1 MNLLFVIHLLFLI
14 SAKKVHCVSATL
26 YEYQPEQ
33 IHLSFGACE
42 KVKSYRIDSRQCVLE
57 ETVRDL
63 VVTWSTN
70 QRTNASVCKY
80 GRNAMESTKVTL
92 KNLKENTCYKYYCGS
107 ELGWSRKYWFCVPQR
122 NESWSPSLAIYGD
135 MGLTYA
141 YSLPYL
147 SDDVQNRM
155 YNAVIHNGNFAYNL
169 ESEDGERGDL
179 FMKQIENIAAYVPY
193 MVSAGNHEAAYNF
206 SHYRKRFAMPGPVHF
221 VAFSTEVYFYLQ
233 FGYEP
238 YCNQY
243 NWLENE
249 LRESNKPENRESR
262 PWIVTYGH
270 RPMYCSN
277 DNINEC
283 SIKENVIRAG
293 DPNKDL
299 LGLEELFYNYG
310 VDVEIW
316 SHEHS
321 YERSWPLYN
330 YTVLN
335 GSLAEPYRNPRA
347 PVHIIT
353 GAAGNIESQDT
364 FFGDLPEWSAFR
376 SQDFGY
382 TRLKAFNNSHLYFEQ
397 FSVDKEA
404 VIDKFWISK
413 DRVEPYF
420 KNANQPYYSRSIDP
434 KLFLYAV
441 RKNGSIQYF
450 DNSKQFQGNTVEDPK
465 KKLLRNLFYS
475 RESILY
481 GSTSSTIMIMAFRI
495 VTAKFQNSILSNGN
509 KTNDGFEA
517 SPMRSGNDIP
527 PKLTVIEVKRM
538 SSGL

>member
-1 MNLLFVIHLLFLI
+1 MAWTIVLKSHNHINFLIPLITLEINVVEPCLAKEKMNLLFEIHLLFLL
-14 SAKKVHCVSATL
+14 SAKKVSFVGASL

-33 IHLSFGACE
+33 MHLSFG
-42 KVKSYRIDSRQCVLE
+42 

-63 VVTWSTN
+63 VVTWTTN
-70 QRTNASVCKY
+70 QRTNASICKY
-80 GRNAMESTKVTL
+80 GRNAVESTKVNPESPRLFIKYIHRVTL

-107 ELGWSRKYWFCVPQR
+107 DLGWSRKYWFCVPQK
-122 NESWSPSLAIYGD
+122 NENWSPSLAIYGD

-155 YNAVIHNGNFAYNL
+155 YNAVIHNGDFAYNL

-193 MVSAGNHEAAYNF
+193 MVNF
-206 SHYRKRFAMPGPVHF
+206 SHYRKRFAMPGESEGLYYSFNLGPVHF

-243 NWLENE
+243 SWLENE
-249 LRESNKPENRESR
+249 LRESNRPENRENR
-262 PWIVTYGH
+262 PWLITYGH

-283 SIKENVIRAG
+283 SIKENVIRTG

-335 GSLAEPYRNPRA
+335 GSLTEPYRNPRA

-353 GAAGNIESQDT
+353 GAAGNIESQDS
-364 FFGDLPEWSAFR
+364 FSGDLPEWSAFR
-376 SQDFGY
+376 SQVSYVHNNFVPKSTLSLQKPSSLRKRKHKETVDTSIWTEY
-382 TRLKAFNNSHLYFEQ
+382 TEVRVHLLQLLNLSQQWSKTERT
-397 FSVDKEA
+397 S
-404 VIDKFWISK
+404 WI
-413 DRVEPYF
+413 YM
-420 KNANQPYYSRSIDP
+420 Q
-434 KLFLYAV
+434 
-441 RKNGSIQYF
+441 
-450 DNSKQFQGNTVEDPK
+450 
-465 KKLLRNLFYS
+465 
-475 RESILY
+475 
-481 GSTSSTIMIMAFRI
+481 TSE
-495 VTAKFQNSILSNGN
+495 
-509 KTNDGFEA
+509 TN
-517 SPMRSGNDIP
+517 
-527 PKLTVIEVKRM
+527 
-538 SSGL
+538 

>member
-1 MNLLFVIHLLFLI
+1 MAWTIVLKSHNHINFLI
-14 SAKKVHCVSATL
+14 PLITL
-26 YEYQPEQ
+26 E
-33 IHLSFGACE
+33 IN
-42 KVKSYRIDSRQCVLE
+42 
-57 ETVRDL
+57 
-63 VVTWSTN
+63 VV
-70 QRTNASVCKY
+70 
-80 GRNAMESTKVTL
+80 ESCLALKTPRAQVTL

-107 ELGWSRKYWFCVPQR
+107 DLGWSRKYWFCVPQK
-122 NESWSPSLAIYGD
+122 NENWSPSLAIYGD

-155 YNAVIHNGNFAYNL
+155 YNAVIHNGDFAYNL

-193 MVSAGNHEAAYNF
+193 MVNF
-206 SHYRKRFAMPGPVHF
+206 SHYRKRFAMPGESEGLYYSFNLGPVHF

-243 NWLENE
+243 SWLENE
-249 LRESNKPENRESR
+249 LRESNRPENRENR
-262 PWIVTYGH
+262 PWLITYGH

-283 SIKENVIRAG
+283 SIKENVIRTG

-335 GSLAEPYRNPRA
+335 GSLTEPYRNPRA

-353 GAAGNIESQDT
+353 GAAGNIESQDS
-364 FFGDLPEWSAFR
+364 FSGDLPEWSAFR
-376 SQDFGY
+376 SQVSYVHNNFVPMIYAMDLENVVLNFQKKSTLSLQKPSSLRERKHKETVDTSIWTEYTEVLSFVHLANIEYDFGY
-382 TRLKAFNNSHLYFEQ
+382 TRLKAVNKSHMYFEQ
-397 FSVDKEA
+397 FSVDKET

-420 KNANQPYYSRSIDP
+420 KNANQS
-434 KLFLYAV
+434 AEV
-441 RKNGSIQYF
+441 RVHLLQLLNLSQQW
-450 DNSKQFQGNTVEDPK
+450 SKTE
-465 KKLLRNLFYS
+465 R
-475 RESILY
+475 
-481 GSTSSTIMIMAFRI
+481 TSWIYMQTSE
-495 VTAKFQNSILSNGN
+495 
-509 KTNDGFEA
+509 TN
-517 SPMRSGNDIP
+517 
-527 PKLTVIEVKRM
+527 
-538 SSGL
+538 